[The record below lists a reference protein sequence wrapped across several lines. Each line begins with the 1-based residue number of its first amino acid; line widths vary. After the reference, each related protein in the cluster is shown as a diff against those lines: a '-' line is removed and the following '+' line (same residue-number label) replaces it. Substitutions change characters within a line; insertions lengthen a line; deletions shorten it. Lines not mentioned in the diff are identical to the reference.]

1 MGAAGVATGCSAG
14 VGRPAGRVQAATTRC
29 CAALYEPPEP
39 NGENDKRVTANSSS
53 VQAPALWA
61 WETGNLLTT
70 ACRRGRI
77 TPAQAGDALGLLQ
90 KARVRLEAPPDGLR
104 MRATLGLAQTHGLTF
119 YDASYLE
126 QALRT
131 GAQLAS
137 KDAALRRAASKAG
150 VLCLEL

>member
-1 MGAAGVATGCSAG
+1 MPVTLDASAVAAWLLPDEAS
-14 VGRPAGRVQAATTRC
+14 PAADRLYLDALQAS
-29 CAALYEPPEP
+29 
-39 NGENDKRVTANSSS
+39 DVF
-53 VQAPALWA
+53 QAPALWA
-61 WETGNLLTT
+61 WETGNLVAT

-77 TPAQAGDALGLLQ
+77 TSAQAGAALQLLQ
-90 KARVRLEAPPDGLR
+90 KARVRLETPPDGLR
-104 MRATLGLAQTHGLTF
+104 MQATLSLSQTHGLTF

-137 KDAALRRAASKAG
+137 KDSALRRAALNSG

>member
-1 MGAAGVATGCSAG
+1 MPVTLDASAVAAWLLPDEAS
-14 VGRPAGRVQAATTRC
+14 PAADRLYTDALQAS
-29 CAALYEPPEP
+29 
-39 NGENDKRVTANSSS
+39 DVF
-53 VQAPALWA
+53 QAPALWA